1 MEPFY
6 DRVILKLSGEILA
19 GESGFGYDFD
29 VLDRI
34 SLAIGECK
42 ELGTQIGIV
51 IGGGNFWRGRS
62 SENMLRTSA
71 DNVGMLATAMNAIV
85 LSDALT
91 QNGIHNRVM
100 SAIPMPKICE
110 SYVVEK
116 ARDYMNNVGVVIF
129 AAGTGNPFFS
139 TDTAAALRAAE
150 LQAKVL
156 LKGTNVDGV
165 YDKDPNKYPD
175 AVRFDCLTHDEVLN
189 RGLGVMDA
197 AATALCK
204 ENNINTIVFDMTN
217 PENIVSAVKGIC
229 IGTIV
234 TN

>member
-91 QNGIHNRVM
+91 QNSINNRVM
-100 SAIPMPKICE
+100 SAILMPKICE

>member
-6 DRVILKLSGEILA
+6 DRAILKLSGEILA

-100 SAIPMPKICE
+100 SAILMPKICE
-110 SYVVEK
+110 SYVAEK

>member
-91 QNGIHNRVM
+91 QNSINNRVM
-100 SAIPMPKICE
+100 SAILMPKICE

-204 ENNINTIVFDMTN
+204 ENNINTVVFDMTN

>member
-1 MEPFY
+1 M
-6 DRVILKLSGEILA
+6 ILKLSGEILA

-204 ENNINTIVFDMTN
+204 ENNINTVVFDMTN

>member
-1 MEPFY
+1 LEPFY

>member
-1 MEPFY
+1 M
-6 DRVILKLSGEILA
+6 ILKLSGEILA

-91 QNGIHNRVM
+91 QNSINNRVM
-100 SAIPMPKICE
+100 SAILMPKICE

-204 ENNINTIVFDMTN
+204 ENNINTVVFDMTN

>member
-6 DRVILKLSGEILA
+6 DRVILKLSGEVLA
-19 GESGFGYDFD
+19 GENGFGYDFEM
-29 VLDRI
+29 LDRI

-51 IGGGNFWRGRS
+51 VGGGNFWRGRS
-62 SENMLRTSA
+62 CGEMHRASA

-85 LSDALT
+85 LSDALY
-91 QNGIHNRVM
+91 QNGINNRVM
-100 SAIPMPKICE
+100 SAIFMPKICE
-110 SYVVEK
+110 YYVVEK
-116 ARDYMNNVGVVIF
+116 ARDYMKNVGVVIF
-129 AAGTGNPFFS
+129 ACGTGNPFFS
-139 TDTAAALRAAE
+139 TDSAAALRAAE
-150 LQAKVL
+150 LDAKVV

-165 YDKDPNKYPD
+165 YDKDPRKHPD
-175 AVRFDCLTHDEVLN
+175 AVRFDCITHDEVLA

-197 AATALCK
+197 AATAICK
-204 ENNINTIVFDMTN
+204 ENDINTIVFDLTK

-234 TN
+234 TK

>member
-197 AATALCK
+197 VATALCK

>member
-1 MEPFY
+1 
-6 DRVILKLSGEILA
+6 
-19 GESGFGYDFD
+19 
-29 VLDRI
+29 
-34 SLAIGECK
+34 
-42 ELGTQIGIV
+42 
-51 IGGGNFWRGRS
+51 
-62 SENMLRTSA
+62 
-71 DNVGMLATAMNAIV
+71 
-85 LSDALT
+85 
-91 QNGIHNRVM
+91 
-100 SAIPMPKICE
+100 
-110 SYVVEK
+110 
-116 ARDYMNNVGVVIF
+116 MNNVGVVIF

>member
-1 MEPFY
+1 M
-6 DRVILKLSGEILA
+6 ILKLSGEILA

>member
-100 SAIPMPKICE
+100 SAILMPKICE
-110 SYVVEK
+110 FYVVEK

>member
-1 MEPFY
+1 LEPFY

-100 SAIPMPKICE
+100 SAILMPKICE

>member
-100 SAIPMPKICE
+100 SAILMPKICE

-116 ARDYMNNVGVVIF
+116 ARDYMNNLGVVIF

>member
-1 MEPFY
+1 M
-6 DRVILKLSGEILA
+6 ILKLSGEILA

-91 QNGIHNRVM
+91 QNSINNRVM

>member
-100 SAIPMPKICE
+100 SAILMPKICE

-204 ENNINTIVFDMTN
+204 ENNINTVVFDMTN

>member
-1 MEPFY
+1 M
-6 DRVILKLSGEILA
+6 ILKLSGEILA
-19 GESGFGYDFD
+19 GESGFGYDYD

>member
-1 MEPFY
+1 M
-6 DRVILKLSGEILA
+6 ILKLSGEILA

-100 SAIPMPKICE
+100 SAILMPKICE

>member
-1 MEPFY
+1 LEPFY

-91 QNGIHNRVM
+91 QNSINNRVM
-100 SAIPMPKICE
+100 SAILMPKICE

>member
-204 ENNINTIVFDMTN
+204 ENNINTVVFDMTN

>member
-6 DRVILKLSGEILA
+6 DRAILKLSGEILA

-100 SAIPMPKICE
+100 SAILMPKICE

>member
-100 SAIPMPKICE
+100 SAILMPKICE

>member
-1 MEPFY
+1 M
-6 DRVILKLSGEILA
+6 ILKLSGEILA

-91 QNGIHNRVM
+91 QNSINNRVM
-100 SAIPMPKICE
+100 SAILMPKICE

>member
-1 MEPFY
+1 M
-6 DRVILKLSGEILA
+6 ILKLSGEILA

-100 SAIPMPKICE
+100 SAILMPKICE

-116 ARDYMNNVGVVIF
+116 AMDYMNNVGVVIF